1 MIIKDIFWNYRKN
14 IYNKDEVFRKKS
26 TYLFFTIP
34 SLVFALALILV
45 MRIWHFPK
53 LWFGFFGF
61 FLVFLFFIY
70 KFFKINSGENDVE
83 KLRDDFL
90 ALKNIENPDF
100 FTLKKQDL
108 ILKEIFAIYPTVQ
121 YSVIRGKRFNFYW
134 ETYHINEEIENFLK
148 NHQNDP
154 RLEIQKHIS
163 EVFEHI
169 VLGNWDFSDEDIIKN
184 HYEKSKIFAFI
195 RSMVGGFQISIIP
208 VTLLMIFFYLDPSG
222 DEANFKTYLATHGIF
237 TFFIWLIVWLNFL
250 QKPLLL
256 NRNLDNHFFIL
267 QNATKT
273 YLEIISRENIHHADQ
288 LLFAELINYFSEN
301 ILNRE
306 KNLKK
311 YEKMIKKRYCYFYIL
326 RFSIPEEIKK
336 FFEISKIQL
345 RDDAILVQK
354 IIEKWAE
361 IEKTRLEKNSQNSN
375 HPAIIA
381 SEKRR
386 ELMIKNLE
394 NISKQ

>member
-1 MIIKDIFWNYRKN
+1 M
-14 IYNKDEVFRKKS
+14 
-26 TYLFFTIP
+26 
-34 SLVFALALILV
+34 
-45 MRIWHFPK
+45 
-53 LWFGFFGF
+53 
-61 FLVFLFFIY
+61 
-70 KFFKINSGENDVE
+70 
-83 KLRDDFL
+83 
-90 ALKNIENPDF
+90 
-100 FTLKKQDL
+100 
-108 ILKEIFAIYPTVQ
+108 
-121 YSVIRGKRFNFYW
+121 
-134 ETYHINEEIENFLK
+134 
-148 NHQNDP
+148 
-154 RLEIQKHIS
+154 
-163 EVFEHI
+163 
-169 VLGNWDFSDEDIIKN
+169 
-184 HYEKSKIFAFI
+184 
-195 RSMVGGFQISIIP
+195 
-208 VTLLMIFFYLDPSG
+208 
-222 DEANFKTYLATHGIF
+222 
-237 TFFIWLIVWLNFL
+237 
-250 QKPLLL
+250 
-256 NRNLDNHFFIL
+256 
-267 QNATKT
+267 
-273 YLEIISRENIHHADQ
+273 EIISRENIHHADQ

-386 ELMIKNLE
+386 ELMIKNLQ